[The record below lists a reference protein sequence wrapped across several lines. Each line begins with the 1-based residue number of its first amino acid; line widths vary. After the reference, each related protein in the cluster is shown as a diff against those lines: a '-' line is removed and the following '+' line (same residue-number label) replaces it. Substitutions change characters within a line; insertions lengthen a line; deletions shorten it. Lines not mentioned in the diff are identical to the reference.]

1 MYLLNKKT
9 MKQLAILTLIFLF
22 TLNTSAQTEKG
33 TVIIEGGSN
42 LNLTSTSLSYD
53 IPEYNYPDVSTTLME
68 FTINGGYFVIDRL
81 AIGLTV
87 EYNSSKIETEGSST
101 ESTSTFIYG
110 ALARYYIGESGVWSE
125 LRYALNNSKLVPDIY
140 SLTISV
146 GYALYL
152 GENVSFNP
160 SLGYST
166 NNSSTI
172 TFTNENGDFL
182 GVGESITNGLVL
194 STGIAIHF

>member
-1 MYLLNKKT
+1 

-42 LNLTSTSLSYD
+42 LNLTSTSLSMGN
-53 IPEYNYPDVSTTLME
+53 YNYPDESTTLME
-68 FTINGGYFVIDRL
+68 FAINGGYFVIDRL

-87 EYNSSKIETEGSST
+87 EYNSSKIEIEGSST
-101 ESTSTFIYG
+101 ESTSTFMYG

-125 LRYALNNSKLVPDIY
+125 LRYAANNSKLVPDAY
-140 SLTISV
+140 SGTISV

-160 SLGYST
+160 SLGYSV
-166 NNSSTI
+166 NNSGTI
-172 TFTNENGDFL
+172 TYTNENGDYL
-182 GVGESITNGLVL
+182 GAVDLITKGLAL